1 MLIGPRLRPIKLKVA
16 LVHSFGAK
24 TLKNVKTLSVHPV
37 QIRLQR
43 ANVKNFS
50 MKNVRRKSKSD
61 LLFLFCPKLDAQ
73 FQQPQQQQQLN
84 IREQR

>member
-1 MLIGPRLRPIKLKVA
+1 
-16 LVHSFGAK
+16 
-24 TLKNVKTLSVHPV
+24 
-37 QIRLQR
+37 
-43 ANVKNFS
+43 